1 MNHIEDIENQL
12 IAENWK
18 KKNDF
23 EYVENEYI
31 YQLIDEKGIDKYKLN
46 KFDFMIK
53 ETVRIRELSL
63 KLNSFN
69 ERLKGIFDE
78 QNKRNSG

>member
-1 MNHIEDIENQL
+1 MNHIESIENQL
-12 IAENWK
+12 IAENYK

-69 ERLKGIFDE
+69 ERLKGITDE
-78 QNKRNSG
+78 QD